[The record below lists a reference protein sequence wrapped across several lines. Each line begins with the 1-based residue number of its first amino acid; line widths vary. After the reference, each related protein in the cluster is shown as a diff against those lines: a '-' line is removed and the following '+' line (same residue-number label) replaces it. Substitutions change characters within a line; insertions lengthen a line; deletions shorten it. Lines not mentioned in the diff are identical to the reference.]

1 MDTQQIILAM
11 VFTSVMGVGLWLR
24 TIVKLA
30 FQIMDGHLI
39 STASD
44 TMAVLQTPL
53 EKNQNK

>member
-44 TMAVLQTPL
+44 TMAVSQTPL